1 MVQTFPYRLF
11 LYAFLGWTFDFYD
24 LVLFAYIKDPISQ
37 EFHLSHSAESWLL
50 GLALSTSGIGGILAG
65 ILADRYGKRS
75 MLAMT
80 VMIYSV
86 GSAVCG
92 LAPNLWV
99 FIAGR
104 ALVGLGVGG
113 EWAIGHGMVAEAVES
128 RIRGRAAAILQA
140 GEPVGAA
147 LAALVGFLLVPLVG
161 WRAVLLGSSATALLA
176 VAMRRSMAL
185 PNERVNRRV
194 SLAQVFQVGVG
205 QRMVLAWVLA
215 VFKLGT
221 YWTCYI
227 WLPSFLSHEMGQRVG
242 KSILWIM
249 TSQVGQFV
257 GMVTFGSFAD
267 RYGRRP
273 AFCVYSLLS
282 ATALAVLAFR
292 WQWLAAHPPVFWMTM
307 LVLGF
312 GAGCT
317 AGFGALLAELFP
329 TEVRST
335 AMGATYNLARAV
347 QLVAPVV
354 VTAMKDAYGLS
365 GGLSVPLVLAL
376 CTASWVWVLP
386 ETVGIKL
393 PKIFMSPRVAPRRNA
408 GSSSG
413 VQPATSTNGSKSGMQ
428 PATAA
433 SNSGMHGKV

>member
-1 MVQTFPYRLF
+1 MVQTFPFRLF

-24 LVLFAYIKDPISQ
+24 LVLFAYIKDPISR

-50 GLALSTSGIGGILAG
+50 GLALSTSGLGGILAG

-99 FIAGR
+99 FIFGR

-128 RIRGRAAAILQA
+128 RIRGRAAALLQA

-147 LAALVGFLLVPLVG
+147 LAAVVGFLLVPLVG

-185 PNERVNRRV
+185 PSERATRRV
-194 SLAQVFQVGVG
+194 SVSQIFHIGVG
-205 QRMVLAWVLA
+205 KRMVLAWILA
-215 VFKLGT
+215 VLKLGT

-227 WLPSFLSHEMGQRVG
+227 WLPSFLLNEMGQRIG
-242 KSILWIM
+242 KSTVWVL
-249 TSQVGQFV
+249 TAQFGQFA
-257 GMVTFGSFAD
+257 GMVTFGSLAD

-273 AFCVYSLLS
+273 AFCGYSLV
-282 ATALAVLAFR
+282 TAASLALLAFK
-292 WQWLAAHPPVFWMTM
+292 WQWLAAHPSVFWLTM
-307 LVLGF
+307 LMLGL
-312 GAGCT
+312 GSGCT

-335 AMGATYNLARAV
+335 AMGATYNLARTV
-347 QLVAPVV
+347 QLIAPVV
-354 VTAMKDAYGLS
+354 VGAMKDAYGLT
-365 GGLSVPLVLAL
+365 GGLCVPLVLAL
-376 CTASWVWVLP
+376 ATASWVWVLP

-393 PKIFMSPRVAPRRNA
+393 PKIFMSPRIGPRRNGA
-408 GSSSG
+408 SSSG
-413 VQPATSTNGSKSGMQ
+413 MQTPASSSKSGLQ
-428 PATAA
+428 PVAAA
-433 SNSGMHGKV
+433 SNSGLHRKV